1 MKQVISVLNTITV
14 KSGELTRVSLSRCE
28 AFVNKGINSYVVTT
42 DFINNF
48 NDTIDEMRCDGRIH
62 NDVNV
67 INLYQYYS
75 VISKSEN
82 LSVQDIVKKM
92 QNNPVE
98 LRISRT
104 KKIVD
109 ENKIVIIYSNYKNE
123 SFMVELYDGKNNCI
137 WGVLLLDQRDN
148 FIYTSH
154 EELHT
159 YWLNELSNQA
169 TTTFLI
175 SDQPVCCNAVLN
187 VTANNT
193 YRILTIHNNHFRSP
207 YKPGAFINDRY
218 GNILSAMPHVDA
230 VISLTHKQKE
240 HILLQYKDRDNLYVI
255 GNPLTTFNID
265 KNIQRDPYLCVAIC
279 RLVPMKNIKEM
290 IDIFWD
296 AVLINNKLKL
306 EIWGDG
312 DEKDDLQNYV
322 ESLGA
327 SGHITFKGF
336 TSNPGIIFQKAAMS
350 LATSLFEGFGVS
362 FAESLSLGTP
372 VISYRTLYGPEEII
386 TNGVDGFLVDNRKEF
401 INKIIELAGN
411 TTLQHHMGK
420 NGIHN
425 MKKFS
430 KENIINKWLSLF
442 NTLEDKG
449 AKINCI
455 GNKSESN
462 DFFYNVTG
470 SAYGWVYVKHSNQM
484 EKCLKNGRNILVAKV
499 FFNKDF
505 KGQKVEIREGDY
517 KITSLEY
524 IKERDDFR
532 FKLSRG
538 NNVYSGAL
546 GMRCLKMS
554 LV

>member
-1 MKQVISVLNTITV
+1 IV
-14 KSGELTRVSLSRCE
+14 
-28 AFVNKGINSYVVTT
+28 
-42 DFINNF
+42 
-48 NDTIDEMRCDGRIH
+48 EM
-62 NDVNV
+62 
-67 INLYQYYS
+67 
-75 VISKSEN
+75 
-82 LSVQDIVKKM
+82 
-92 QNNPVE
+92 
-98 LRISRT
+98 
-104 KKIVD
+104 
-109 ENKIVIIYSNYKNE
+109 
-123 SFMVELYDGKNNCI
+123 YDSKNNCI
-137 WGVLLLDQRDN
+137 WGVLLLEQRDD
-148 FIYTSH
+148 FIYKSH
-154 EELHT
+154 EQLHT
-159 YWLNELSNQA
+159 YWLNELSKQA
-169 TTTFLI
+169 STTFLI

-187 VTANNT
+187 VTERNA

-207 YKPGAFINDRY
+207 YKLGAFVNDRY
-218 GNILSAMPHVDA
+218 GNVLSAMPHVDA

-255 GNPLTTFNID
+255 GNPVTTFNID

-312 DEKDDLQNYV
+312 NEKDELQNYV

-327 SGHITFKGF
+327 STHITFKGF
-336 TSNPGIIFQKAAMS
+336 TSNPGIIFQRAAMS

-401 INKIIELAGN
+401 VNKIIELAGN

-430 KENIINKWLSLF
+430 KESIINKWLSLF
-442 NTLEDKG
+442 NSLEDKG
-449 AKINCI
+449 AKINYI
-455 GNKSESN
+455 ENKLAYN

-484 EKCLKNGRNILVAKV
+484 EKYLKNGRDIQVAKV

-505 KGQKVEIREGDY
+505 KGEKVEIREGDY
-517 KITSLEY
+517 QITSLEY
-524 IKERDDFR
+524 IKERGDFR
-532 FKLSRG
+532 FKLSRD